1 MKKEITLYQDNILT
15 QSRNDFSPIEKNC
28 IYLIIEEIQ
37 KKFVS
42 SNIGQKDLFD
52 NLIIKFKGS
61 QLGRAVSNRSPK
73 DAYSALKRLKSRNN
87 EIETENEWLYVGYIN
102 YVEHIKKTD
111 TYEIEI
117 SKKILPYLLGL
128 THNNQFT
135 SYQLTVALTL
145 RSQYSKRFYELC
157 NQYKN
162 QKLANGSRW
171 FFLTVDHLREIF
183 MLTNKYNDSYA
194 FKNRVIDVAQKELQT
209 AYSNGDSDLYFTYS
223 LKDKEGKKEIS
234 YNFYIHI
241 KDDEE
246 SNALNYTT
254 LPQIITRINSI
265 LTTYIKRNT
274 PYIRRVV
281 SAVQINPSIA
291 QPLLEKLLKIS
302 ERYDRKEIAPV
313 IYYVLNEDFDI
324 SSK

>member
-37 KKFVS
+37 KKYIS

-52 NLIIKFKGS
+52 NLIIQFKGS

-73 DAYSALKRLKSRNN
+73 DAYNALKRLKNRNN

-117 SKKILPYLLGL
+117 SKKILPYLLEL

-209 AYSNGDSDLYFTYS
+209 AYLNENSDLYFTYN

-234 YNFYIHI
+234 YNFYIHTR
-241 KDDEE
+241 DDEE

-254 LPQIITRINSI
+254 LPQIIARINSI
-265 LTTYIKRNT
+265 LTSYIKRNT

-291 QPLLEKLLKIS
+291 QSLLEKLLKIS
-302 ERYDRKEIAPV
+302 EKYDRKEIAPV
-313 IYYVLNEDFDI
+313 IYYVFNEDFGI